1 MPRPEI
7 DQEVINLVD
16 EIIDEEMPLPAENFS
31 TNEKLR
37 MIIEEVYQ
45 TWDENRE
52 DTTTDGFLP
61 VKGHHRLY
69 TLIHWSKPS

>member
-52 DTTTDGFLP
+52 NTTTDGHFFP
-61 VKGHHRLY
+61 
-69 TLIHWSKPS
+69 